1 MYRVTHP
8 AFAIAGS
15 VALSCLLLSSAPA
28 SAANDCTALQQATG
42 SDLTIWKQLKDA
54 LGNAVPGENPV
65 GNGGFDLPMWGTIVA
80 RDGKVC
86 AVAFSGDDTGDQ
98 WPGSRVIS
106 AQKANTAN
114 SFSLPGL
121 ALSTANLWAA
131 TQPGGSLFG
140 LQESNPID
148 TSVAYAGDFNDFGT
162 RNDPMVT
169 KRIGGLNVF
178 GGGLALYKGG
188 ILLGGLGVSGDSSCA
203 DHNVAWRVRD
213 LLKLNSVPGGVG
225 SPADNIIYDVK
236 SAERG
241 PAPGNNTI
249 SASGFGHPECG
260 GTEPAVNAEI
270 VAGFGS

>member
-28 SAANDCTALQQATG
+28 SAADDCDTIRRALSSVIGTT
-42 SDLTIWKQLKDA
+42 DIWTSLKRA
-54 LGNAVPGENPV
+54 LKASVAADPNNGPT
-65 GNGGFDLPMWGTIVA
+65 NGGFDLNMWGTIVA

-86 AVAFSGDDTGDQ
+86 AVAFSGGDTGEQ

-148 TSVAYAGDFNDFGT
+148 TSVAYEGPFADFGT
-162 RNDPMVT
+162 STDKMVGE
-169 KRIGGLNVF
+169 KIGGLNVF
-178 GGGLALYKGG
+178 GGGLAL
-188 ILLGGLGVSGDSSCA
+188 IMFCIIVGLAIWALTS
-203 DHNVAWRVRD
+203 
-213 LLKLNSVPGGVG
+213 
-225 SPADNIIYDVK
+225 
-236 SAERG
+236 
-241 PAPGNNTI
+241 
-249 SASGFGHPECG
+249 
-260 GTEPAVNAEI
+260 
-270 VAGFGS
+270 

>member
-28 SAANDCTALQQATG
+28 SAADDCA
-42 SDLTIWKQLKDA
+42 A
-54 LGNAVPGENPV
+54 LGDPQVLFNSLESALKESVAPNLT
-65 GNGGFDLPMWGTIVA
+65 NGGFDLNMWGTIVA

-86 AVAFSGDDTGDQ
+86 AVAFSGGDTGEQ

-148 TSVAYAGDFNDFGT
+148 TSVAYEGRFAAFGT
-162 RNDPMVT
+162 VEDPMVD

-178 GGGLALYKGG
+178 GGGLALYTDGT
-188 ILLGGLGVSGDSSCA
+188 LLGGLGVSGDSSCA

-236 SAERG
+236 SAQRG